1 MRLIEIPLLKA
12 NGSQMS
18 EQTAMP
24 EIILRAQPCDDMPRH
39 VPKNSIVLQVA
50 IGLPSDSC
58 FGDSGGGGDSG
69 GLDLVEEMLMRI
81 WSRTEP
87 HILNYQA

>member
-1 MRLIEIPLLKA
+1 MRLIEMPLLKA

-18 EQTAMP
+18 EQMRCQK
-24 EIILRAQPCDDMPRH
+24 LFF
-39 VPKNSIVLQVA
+39 VLSRVMNASTRSQKLNCSA
-50 IGLPSDSC
+50 RTIGLPSDSG

-69 GLDLVEEMLMRI
+69 GLDLVEEMLME
-81 WSRTEP
+81 SGHGEP